1 MEKVKNALRA
11 IWMPALAIIA
21 ALVLC
26 WIVLSVAGYSASTAF
41 SALWD
46 ATFRNL
52 KAFGNTLN
60 KASPLLFTGIA
71 VAVSYRCSVFNIGTE
86 GQFLMGAIFAGCIG
100 IYLDMLPGPVLI
112 LLMFIAGAIGGALW
126 GAIPGYLKA
135 RHGVSEVITTIMFNY
150 IALQFLGYLV
160 REPLRD
166 TSQVEPQSFKI
177 AEQAYLNYI
186 IPDTRLHIGFFIACI
201 IAVLMFI
208 WLFRTYYG
216 YELRAVG
223 YNTVAAQCGG
233 VNTSATM
240 VKAMLISGGIA
251 GLGGAIELAG
261 NTHYLFENMSPGYGY
276 TAIAISVLANNNPI
290 GVIFSAL
297 LFGFLNAGST
307 AMQRA
312 ADVSASFV
320 NIFQGILVVFVALAA
335 VSHLLFKRSGIK
347 KTKKVETG
355 KKGA

>member
-1 MEKVKNALRA
+1 MEKLKSALRS

-21 ALVLC
+21 ALIVCWVVLTA
-26 WIVLSVAGYSASTAF
+26 AGYSAPDAF
-41 SALWD
+41 GALWD
-46 ATFRNL
+46 ATFRNI
-52 KAFGNTLN
+52 KSFGNTLN
-60 KASPLLFTGIA
+60 KASPLVFTGIA

-86 GQFLMGAIFAGCIG
+86 GQFLMGAISAGYVG

-112 LLMFIAGAIGGALW
+112 VLMCIAGAIGGAFW
-126 GAIPGYLKA
+126 GMIPGYLKA

-160 REPLRD
+160 RGPLRD

-177 AEQAYLNYI
+177 AEQAYLSYI
-186 IPDTRLHIGFFIACI
+186 IPNTRLHIGFFVACI
-201 IAVLMFI
+201 IAVIMYI
-208 WLFRTYYG
+208 GLFKTYYG

-223 YNTVAAQCGG
+223 YNKVAAQCGG
-233 VNTSATM
+233 VNTSSTM
-240 VKAMLISGGIA
+240 IKAMLISGGIA

-290 GVIFSAL
+290 GVIFSSL

-320 NIFQGILVVFVALAA
+320 NIFQGIVVVFVALAA
-335 VSHLLFKRSGIK
+335 VSHLLLKGW
-347 KTKKVETG
+347 G
-355 KKGA
+355 KKGLKTVKKGA

>member
-1 MEKVKNALRA
+1 MDKIKSALRS
-11 IWMPALAIIA
+11 IWMPALAIVA
-21 ALVLC
+21 ALVVSWL
-26 WIVLSVAGYSASTAF
+26 VLTVAGYSASDAF
-41 SALWD
+41 IALWD
-46 ATFRNL
+46 ATFRNV
-52 KAFGNTLN
+52 KSFGNTLN

-86 GQFLMGAIFAGCIG
+86 GQFLMGAIAAGCVG
-100 IYLDMLPGPVLI
+100 IYLKMLPGPILI
-112 LLMFIAGAIGGALW
+112 LLMFVAGAIGGAIW
-126 GAIPGYLKA
+126 GVIPGYLKA

-150 IALQFLGYLV
+150 IAIQFLGYLV

-177 AEQAYLNYI
+177 GEQAYLDYI
-186 IPDTRLHIGFFIACI
+186 IPDTRLHIGFFVACI
-201 IAVLMFI
+201 IAVLMYI
-208 WLFRTYYG
+208 WLFKTYYG

-233 VNTSATM
+233 VNTSFTM

-276 TAIAISVLANNNPI
+276 TAIAISVLANNNPV
-290 GVIFSAL
+290 GVIFSAF

-320 NIFQGILVVFVALAA
+320 NIFQGIVVIFVALAA
-335 VSHLLFKRSGIK
+335 VSHLLFRGR
-347 KTKKVETG
+347 G
-355 KKGA
+355 KKPAKSAEKGA